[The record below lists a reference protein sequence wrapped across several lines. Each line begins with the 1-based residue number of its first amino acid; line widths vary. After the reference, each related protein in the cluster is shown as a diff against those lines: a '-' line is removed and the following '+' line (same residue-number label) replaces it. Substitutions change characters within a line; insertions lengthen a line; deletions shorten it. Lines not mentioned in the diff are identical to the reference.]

1 MRFWRWLVDAS
12 NAHLPNEEIEKH
24 VSCSFSNSWEMIRL
38 LDEILHHLGCINPV
52 NTWIK
57 NTYQLVQDFFHH
69 YEMIPWI
76 EAKKCRDKCRL
87 LPLWPSQGVLPCFFG
102 REMFKECWRHVP
114 TRDQSIYDIYKCC
127 LECCLLWSRLENVT
141 KNQCFP
147 NGATNFHG
155 GGTPRR
161 VWSNSLNPVDE
172 SRSSLVNQAITWR
185 LTAWSLQLPSGKAED
200 GREKATY
207 FNFKKS
213 VLKLLN
219 QWIAA

>member
-1 MRFWRWLVDAS
+1 M
-12 NAHLPNEEIEKH
+12 
-24 VSCSFSNSWEMIRL
+24 
-38 LDEILHHLGCINPV
+38 
-52 NTWIK
+52 
-57 NTYQLVQDFFHH
+57 QDFFHH
-69 YEMIPWI
+69 YEMIPGI

-114 TRDQSIYDIYKCC
+114 TRDQSIYDMYKCC

-161 VWSNSLNPVDE
+161 VWSNSLNPVVE

-207 FNFKKS
+207 FNLKKQRIKTFKSMNSSIKS
-213 VLKLLN
+213 RHVVSGVVYLIWSCNFIWKSTRSVCSPCFISYNSGRFTSTYGPMLFCMYC
-219 QWIAA
+219 